1 MKVLIGIAH
10 AFNPMKGSA
19 YSSQDIN
26 KKESKKRALLSAT
39 IGNLSRHNK
48 MQWIHASL
56 GNRGKIVTRQ
66 LETNIQQELKIRLY
80 VAKGANLAEELP
92 NHENLEILEIDI
104 EDKMNLPLKATR
116 HLLENCAGYD
126 IVGYMEDD
134 ITIEDDYFFQK
145 IGCIH
150 RDIPE
155 EYAIIPHRCEVMEQ
169 IGEVILS
176 GDPDGGRPDLFWDT
190 GEKIA
195 YKWPTGIVTFYR
207 ATNPH
212 SGCFFLSQRQ
222 ARSVLKHWEEQNWE
236 SAFQLSGPLEQ
247 AASGRLLRILKVMKP
262 IPQDYKFLKVMH
274 NDSLWK
280 RHKFEE
286 KR

>member
-1 MKVLIGIAH
+1 MKMTT
-10 AFNPMKGSA
+10 FS
-19 YSSQDIN
+19 
-26 KKESKKRALLSAT
+26 
-39 IGNLSRHNK
+39 
-48 MQWIHASL
+48 
-56 GNRGKIVTRQ
+56 
-66 LETNIQQELKIRLY
+66 
-80 VAKGANLAEELP
+80 
-92 NHENLEILEIDI
+92 
-104 EDKMNLPLKATR
+104 
-116 HLLENCAGYD
+116 
-126 IVGYMEDD
+126 
-134 ITIEDDYFFQK
+134 K

-155 EYAIIPHRCEVMEQ
+155 ECNNYTDVKWNDRGGYII
-169 IGEVILS
+169 
-176 GDPDGGRPDLFWDT
+176 GGSRWRTTDLFWDT